1 MDKKVDI
8 RLRLWRGRTPE
19 IFCLAMGDG
28 TERIGNQLL
37 NLRLTLKSMIRLIT
51 IYEDCLLV

>member
-1 MDKKVDI
+1 
-8 RLRLWRGRTPE
+8 
-19 IFCLAMGDG
+19 MGDG

-37 NLRLTLKSMIRLIT
+37 NLCLTLKLMIRLIT